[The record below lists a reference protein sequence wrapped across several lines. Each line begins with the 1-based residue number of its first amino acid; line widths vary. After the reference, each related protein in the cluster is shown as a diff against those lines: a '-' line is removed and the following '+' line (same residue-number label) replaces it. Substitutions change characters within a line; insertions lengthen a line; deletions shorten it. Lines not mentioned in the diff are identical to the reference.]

1 MNDNYLWDKS
11 GEPDPDVQELEQI
24 LGTLRYQPR
33 ELEIPA
39 HIRPHRRSYVT
50 RGLAIAAVIAL
61 VVLGLGVWRATNRTD
76 KPEPL
81 AGNQPNK
88 TENTEQAAVKENSP
102 PNVEQIKPAAQPES
116 VAISTP
122 RPRPR
127 SVAVR
132 NRPLKVVQPKLS
144 ESEVAE
150 AKAAKDQLI
159 LALRVA
165 SAKLNQAQRK
175 TQGNNE
181 IHNQHKTG

>member
-11 GEPDPDVQELEQI
+11 GEPDPEVEELEQI

-33 ELEIPA
+33 KFGIPA
-39 HIRPHRRSYVT
+39 HIRPQRRSYLL
-50 RGLAIAAVIAL
+50 RGLAIAAAIAL
-61 VVLGLGVWRATNRTD
+61 VVLGLGLWKATNRSA
-76 KPEPL
+76 KPDML
-81 AGNQPNK
+81 AGDQPNK
-88 TENTEQAAVKENSP
+88 VGNTEKAQVKETSTP
-102 PNVEQIKPAAQPES
+102 QVEDIKPLTQPKS

-122 RPRPR
+122 RPRSG
-127 SVAVR
+127 SVARR
-132 NRPLKVVQPKLS
+132 NRPLKFVQPKLS

-150 AKAAKDQLI
+150 AKAAKDQLM

-165 SAKLNQAQRK
+165 STKLNEAHRK